1 MVWSW
6 VIRVWTGEIAGG
18 AAVVVS
24 AALDDAV
31 GGVVVGVGVA
41 LTLGAEVF
49 DLLLVALVVLVV
61 LATVATLEEE
71 GAVLEGIVK
80 RKGCE

>member
-49 DLLLVALVVLVV
+49 ALLLVALVVLVT
-61 LATVATLEEE
+61 LATLEEE
-71 GAVLEGIVK
+71 GVVLEGIVK
-80 RKGCE
+80 RKGCR

>member
-49 DLLLVALVVLVV
+49 ALLLVALVVLVT
-61 LATVATLEEE
+61 LATLEEE
-71 GAVLEGIVK
+71 VVVLEGIMK
-80 RKGCE
+80 RKGCR